1 MDAQQFDLVVIG
13 SGPAGQKGAICA
25 AKMRKRVA
33 VIERKG
39 MIGGV
44 CVHTGTVPS
53 KTLREAVLYLSGFQL
68 RTFYGRNYTLKEHTS
83 VQGLAFRVQAV
94 VTRETEVI
102 RAQLK
107 RNEVTTFEG
116 TASFVDPHTVE
127 VVADGSSTLLRG
139 DYVLVAC
146 GTRSAHSPDIP
157 FDGKRILD
165 TDQLHALQGLPREAI
180 VVGAGVIGVEYTS
193 ILAVLGIKVTLIDQR
208 ASFLDFVDRQIVE
221 TLRSEEHTSEL
232 QSPCKLVCRLLLE
245 KKKNNQT

>member
-68 RTFYGRNYTLKEHTS
+68 RTFYGRNYTLKEHMS
-83 VQGLAFRVQAV
+83 VQDLAFRVQAV

-165 TDQLHALQGLPREAI
+165 TDRNHLDRKSTRLNSSHGYI
-180 VVGAGVIGVEYTS
+180 SY
-193 ILAVLGIKVTLIDQR
+193 AVFCLK
-208 ASFLDFVDRQIVE
+208 
-221 TLRSEEHTSEL
+221 
-232 QSPCKLVCRLLLE
+232 K
-245 KKKNNQT
+245 KKKNEQLHNEKSQTPYTPTSVRKLKHP